1 MIYATF
7 KEVTLNKNREI
18 NDVLVLCSV
27 NPGENVKEK
36 EVIKESIK
44 EGDRLPKLRKFPI
57 RAWHQSISAKL
68 ILSYLIIMIVTSGIF
83 TVIGIL
89 EENYLGIKKQTI
101 LTFLIIAIV
110 SIIITS
116 LLSYY
121 ISLKITTP
129 IHKLVAASREL
140 ANGNLNSKVEIATN
154 DEIGEL
160 AVAFNIMATTLSER
174 EEKLKEQ
181 AKNMVMESERLA
193 IIGQLAANVAHELNN
208 PLVGIITYS
217 NLLLEETPVT
227 DHSTEFLNKIVIQAN
242 RCKDIVRGLL
252 DFSRTPKAD
261 KTLFNINNV
270 VEQCISLLEN
280 QALFLN
286 IKTNLD
292 LGDLPMI
299 IIDPSQIERVFM
311 NIIINAAESMNGY
324 GLLDIVSRFD
334 SDESSVEIQVKD
346 TGTGITDENIEK
358 VFDPFFTTK
367 GAGHG
372 VGLGLAI
379 SYGIIR
385 EHGGTITVKSK
396 IGIGTTFIV
405 RLPVTIH
412 GKMRYR

>member
-7 KEVTLNKNREI
+7 EKGSLKHIREFI
-18 NDVLVLCSV
+18 DVIGISSG
-27 NPGENVKEK
+27 NPGEDVKEK
-36 EVIKESIK
+36 DLKNEVE
-44 EGDRLPKLRKFPI
+44 RQPNLRKFFTTF
-57 RAWHQSISAKL
+57 WHLSISAKL

-83 TVIGIL
+83 MLAGIL
-89 EENYLGIKKQTI
+89 EENYLVINKQTI
-101 LTFLIIAIV
+101 LPFLLIV
-110 SIIITS
+110 ITSILVTS
-116 LLSYY
+116 LLSYF

-140 ANGNLNSKVEIATN
+140 ANGNLNSKVDISSN

-160 AVAFNIMATTLSER
+160 AVAFNLMATTLSER
-174 EEKLKEQ
+174 EEKLKEL

-217 NLLLEETPVT
+217 NLLLEDTPVT

-270 VEQCISLLEN
+270 LKQCISLLEN
-280 QALFLN
+280 QVLFLN

-311 NIIINAAESMNGY
+311 NIIINAAEAMNGN
-324 GLLDIVSRFD
+324 GHLDIISRFD

-396 IGIGTTFIV
+396 IGIGTKFIV